1 MNPVDNRLLELSC
14 AGLECCAETQGGQ
27 AGTEPAVDP
36 RLRITQRG
44 TMLRKEVLPFLL
56 FFILLFTGCG
66 RSSAPARMK
75 LTPMDIPQTERE
87 FIETA
92 RQNDPTGAGLVVDIS
107 ITHEERDRISQ
118 TPPMIA
124 SLANHLE
131 IIRFLLARKAEGNP
145 QDNESGT
152 APATAAWM
160 GNSFLA
166 LVADG
171 VDPNT
176 MAYAATTSVMFAVWD
191 DRTSRPISD
200 PRDTNGQTALNRAGI
215 EGAKRQ

>member
-1 MNPVDNRLLELSC
+1 L
-14 AGLECCAETQGGQ
+14 
-27 AGTEPAVDP
+27 
-36 RLRITQRG
+36 
-44 TMLRKEVLPFLL
+44 LL
-56 FFILLFTGCG
+56 FFIFLFTGCG
-66 RSSAPARMK
+66 RSSAPARMN
-75 LTPMDIPQTERE
+75 LTPMDVPLTERE

-92 RQNDPTGAGLVVDIS
+92 RQNDPTGAGLVVDTA
-107 ITHEERDRISQ
+107 ITQEERDRPGQ

-160 GNSFLA
+160 GNSFLS

-176 MAYAATTSVMFAVWD
+176 IAYAATTSVMFAVWED
-191 DRTSRPISD
+191 HTGKPISD
-200 PRDTNGQTALNRAGI
+200 PRDMDGQTALNRAGI
-215 EGAKRQ
+215 QGAKRQ